1 MDGLS
6 VARNILVQERVLC
19 FLYRR
24 LDQQVTDEELD
35 EIVNRLRRLQRQ
47 QLQLLNELIEKLEIP
62 MPPSGV
68 RYAEYIVQRGDTLFL
83 IAQRY
88 NTTIANLLRVNPGIE
103 DPDDI
108 QVGMRIKLPIILPQ
122 PPEDYFEYT
131 VRMGDTLFELARRF
145 NTTVNELVFFNS
157 ISNPELIYPGR
168 ILIIPSDEE

>member
-6 VARNILVQERVLC
+6 VARNILVQERLLS

-24 LDQQVTDEELD
+24 LDRHVTDENLK
-35 EIVNRLRRLQRQ
+35 EIVDRLRRFQSR
-47 QLQLLNELIEKLEIP
+47 QLQLLNELIEELEIP

-88 NTTIANLLRVNPGIE
+88 NTTVANLLRINPEIE
-103 DPDDI
+103 DPDNI
-108 QVGMRIKLPIILPQ
+108 QVGMKINLPIVLPQ
-122 PPEDYFEYT
+122 PPECCFEYT
-131 VRMGDTLFELARRF
+131 VRMGDTLFKLAQRF

-157 ISNPELIYPGR
+157 ISDPDLIYPGR
-168 ILIIPSDEE
+168 ILIIPCDEK